1 MGLISRNRR
10 TKMYTLID
18 CSTDLIYGPYETFN
32 EALNHAYE
40 FETFEILNEEG
51 NVVEW
56 SI

>member
-1 MGLISRNRR
+1 
-10 TKMYTLID
+10 MYTLID